1 MNTSKDWLDGACD
14 AQRLAQLEKQA
25 GILQKVFD
33 GYGYE
38 MVEPP
43 VIQPAD
49 VFLELSG
56 EAIRQQM
63 FVFADMTGNELC
75 LRPEFTI
82 PVCRLYLQRMGSQ
95 PAPLKLSYHG
105 KAFRAQDGKNETA
118 WEFFQAGVESIGDP
132 RREAAECEVLAL
144 AVDAVRE
151 AGLARFEITVGSLAL
166 IWTFFDKLSLPQRWR
181 ARLRRHFSKPERFAS
196 MLEGLSH
203 GLSDSTGEKRAILNR
218 LSCLP
223 EDTRFSVVETML
235 EEENLTVMG
244 GRSVADVTE
253 RLQEQIAD
261 LQEAALPASTV
272 RRIEDFLA
280 VKGPLEPALV
290 SLSSHAKVAGADI
303 DAEIEMFRRSL
314 EKLSLPGDVS
324 LHFAADLGRGMDYYT
339 AFVFE
344 LRARDGISSRSLISG
359 GRYDR
364 LLQDLG
370 APMSLPA
377 VGCAIRTEQLLLAV
391 KDAAS

>member
-1 MNTSKDWLDGACD
+1 
-14 AQRLAQLEKQA
+14 
-25 GILQKVFD
+25 
-33 GYGYE
+33 
-38 MVEPP
+38 
-43 VIQPAD
+43 
-49 VFLELSG
+49 
-56 EAIRQQM
+56 
-63 FVFADMTGNELC
+63 
-75 LRPEFTI
+75 
-82 PVCRLYLQRMGSQ
+82 
-95 PAPLKLSYHG
+95 
-105 KAFRAQDGKNETA
+105 
-118 WEFFQAGVESIGDP
+118 
-132 RREAAECEVLAL
+132 
-144 AVDAVRE
+144 
-151 AGLARFEITVGSLAL
+151 
-166 IWTFFDKLSLPQRWR
+166 
-181 ARLRRHFSKPERFAS
+181 
-196 MLEGLSH
+196 
-203 GLSDSTGEKRAILNR
+203 LNR